1 MSSLEQCGLSIG
13 TDCSEAKRSFFQAPT
28 CCLPGNPNAGK
39 TEYSGNPDVKGTP
52 REATPVVAIMP
63 IIFQS
68 PADVDILC
76 SGMIQFM
83 ATGKYEESE
92 RAKSGRH
99 WNVHSF
105 ALKSGRHHFVRVAQT

>member
-1 MSSLEQCGLSIG
+1 MAFQSGL
-13 TDCSEAKRSFFQAPT
+13 TAVKQSEAIFRHLPAP
-28 CCLPGNPNAGK
+28 CLGIQ
-39 TEYSGNPDVKGTP
+39 TLGNPDVKGTP
-52 REATPVVAIMP
+52 REATPLAIMP

-76 SGMIQFM
+76 SGIIQFM

-105 ALKSGRHHFVRVAQT
+105 SLKSGRHHFVRVAQT